1 MSLPQSLSRSLILD
15 APGNLFLIHKLMFQP
30 LLPFLRMNRRSR
42 IRHPVWFI
50 WRREISVDSASF
62 RERTLTMPRRERWVQ
77 GRGVGVRGR
86 GVCLLGAH
94 SFHSLQ
100 KLWKC
105 PLHTPGVSAGLWRYV
120 SGDRMP
126 ARHSIVGSGMCNV
139 IQRCW
144 ADKSTTC
151 KLVSY
156 SDSWPR

>member
-1 MSLPQSLSRSLILD
+1 
-15 APGNLFLIHKLMFQP
+15 
-30 LLPFLRMNRRSR
+30 MNRRSR

-50 WRREISVDSASF
+50 WRREISVESASF
-62 RERTLTMPRRERWVQ
+62 RERTLTMPRRERWVW
-77 GRGVGVRGR
+77 GWEVVVVVRG
-86 GVCLLGAH
+86 GVICLPGAH

-105 PLHTPGVSAGLWRYV
+105 PLHTFCSSSELRRYA
-120 SGDRMP
+120 SGGKTP
-126 ARHSIVGSGMCNV
+126 VCCSIVVSETCNV

-156 SDSWPR
+156 SDSWPCDESPEEKTRTQVRDGIQPLWEKLK